1 VLQSLTGPSETCL
14 RSPQRPRPSC
24 FNPSQVRLKL
34 EYVAE
39 SLAAVP
45 ALQSLT
51 GPSETRRRQ
60 QFRRLQR
67 GLQSLTGPS
76 ETVEKIR
83 NKKYQSRFNP
93 SQVRLKPS
101 SVASSAI
108 PTASF
113 NPSQVRLKLGLGV
126 VAIGALV
133 LQSLTGPSETS
144 PTFGGG
150 REC

>member
-113 NPSQVRLKLGLGV
+113 NPSQVRLKPPATEDLQT
-126 VAIGALV
+126 ALSASIPHRSV
-133 LQSLTGPSETS
+133 
-144 PTFGGG
+144 
-150 REC
+150 

>member
-1 VLQSLTGPSETCL
+1 MLQSLTGPSETCL

-76 ETVEKIR
+76 ETILGRVERDTDRELQSLTGPSETALR
-83 NKKYQSRFNP
+83 NE
-93 SQVRLKPS
+93 LD
-101 SVASSAI
+101 
-108 PTASF
+108 
-113 NPSQVRLKLGLGV
+113 
-126 VAIGALV
+126 ALDV
-133 LQSLTGPSETS
+133 LQSLTGPSETRS
-144 PTFGGG
+144 
-150 REC
+150 